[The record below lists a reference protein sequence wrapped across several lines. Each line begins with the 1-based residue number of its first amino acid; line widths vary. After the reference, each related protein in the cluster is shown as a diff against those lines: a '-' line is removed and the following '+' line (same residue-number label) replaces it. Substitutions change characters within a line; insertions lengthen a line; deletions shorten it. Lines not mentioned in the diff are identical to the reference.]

1 MINRSMQPR
10 QMYGLGSL
18 VKKAVKGV
26 KNVIKSPIGKAA
38 ILGAVGFGIPGT
50 SLGGLFGR
58 AGFGGA
64 AKGLLG
70 NYGLAQ
76 TLGMAGM
83 SPGAMGGK
91 SPGILNALKRGFG
104 SMSTAGKIFAGGSA
118 ALSIAAMFPQQ
129 EGEDDD
135 TYAERLKRLEPLMN
149 RYYSNVNPNA
159 SAAEVKKFILD
170 NTQEYRAMGG
180 RVGYRLGGDTMDRE
194 GIKSLEAGAPD
205 VRYTGNMKMA
215 SETGPE
221 EFEMDMLM
229 ELTQAFEEAKRQGFR
244 GDFKSFLDMYLG
256 DSARAPEGI
265 MQEAPMQ
272 MAANGGRIGFQSGTN
287 TVMGNIAMS
296 KPSET
301 FEGMGQN
308 IMDILKRL
316 PPALL
321 EVIMNIKDSDRNNL
335 LERLKLPEEKAN
347 GGRIGF
353 QDGSSTGNFG
363 ADRYASELVEA
374 YKGILDKGDMFLTDV
389 EKELIEKGEY
399 PSQDQM
405 KKFQDRYKNLEKEYE
420 KEENK
425 FQNTDLEDALLD
437 KDAIK
442 YYNKKVEDLEDR
454 EDKLMDKEVKLGEVM
469 YTDLDV
475 SGILKTPEFQEWF
488 RLWSAKDPKADNLPG
503 AEYFENMMF
512 DVKRLRPEAMK
523 TKYNVDMA
531 NGGMPV
537 NEDDED
543 SYRAGVMQAMA
554 QNRKKAMGGG
564 MMQIPTGKMR
574 MNQGGVM
581 ERDYRDKGGFVPV
594 GIKEKA
600 DDVPAMLSKN
610 EFVMTADAVRG
621 AGGGSI
627 EKGAQ
632 RMYDTMKSLERKV
645 G

>member
-50 SLGGLFGR
+50 KLGGLFGR
-58 AGFGGA
+58 AAFGGQA
-64 AKGLLG
+64 TGALGSAGIGQFLMGTPGVADTVGRTGFLDKIGLS
-70 NYGLAQ
+70 GL
-76 TLGMAGM
+76 
-83 SPGAMGGK
+83 
-91 SPGILNALKRGFG
+91 
-104 SMSTAGKIFAGGSA
+104 STAKKAFLGGSA
-118 ALSIAAMFPQQ
+118 ALSIAAMFPQE

-135 TYAERLKRLEPLMN
+135 SYADRLKRLEPLMN
-149 RYYSNVNPNA
+149 RYYKNVNPNA

-180 RVGYRLGGDTMDRE
+180 RVGYRLGGDTMDRD

-205 VRYTGNMKMA
+205 VRYTGNMEMA

-244 GDFKSFLDMYLG
+244 GDFKQFLDMYLG

-287 TVMGNIAMS
+287 TVMGDIAMS

-347 GGRIGF
+347 GGRIGLKKGT
-353 QDGSSTGNFG
+353 DPEEAEIGIMTI
-363 ADRYASELVEA
+363 DVEA
-374 YKGILDKGDMFLTDV
+374 G
-389 EKELIEKGEY
+389 
-399 PSQDQM
+399 
-405 KKFQDRYKNLEKEYE
+405 
-420 KEENK
+420 
-425 FQNTDLEDALLD
+425 
-437 KDAIK
+437 
-442 YYNKKVEDLEDR
+442 
-454 EDKLMDKEVKLGEVM
+454 
-469 YTDLDV
+469 
-475 SGILKTPEFQEWF
+475 
-488 RLWSAKDPKADNLPG
+488 
-503 AEYFENMMF
+503 
-512 DVKRLRPEAMK
+512 
-523 TKYNVDMA
+523 
-531 NGGMPV
+531 
-537 NEDDED
+537 DDED
-543 SYRAGVMQAMA
+543 MEDIDDMDDMLMAYSDAVFTRDEKSRLFRALGDPKIRQTSSSFRILHKILKNPGMFPDDELILKGFLKMGKAKGGRIKYA
-554 QNRKKAMGGG
+554 IGANRVSELLILRDEKIAKGEDVTDIEAEIFQLTGKEFKSVGG
-564 MMQIPTGKMR
+564 ISNVPTGKIR
-574 MNQGGVM
+574 KNSAGIK
-581 ERDYRDKGGFVPV
+581 ERDYRDEGGFVPV

-621 AGGGSI
+621 IGGGDV
-627 EKGAQ
+627 EKGSKKL
-632 RMYDTMKSLERKV
+632 YNLMKNAEQV
-645 G
+645 GKA

>member
-50 SLGGLFGR
+50 KLGGLFGR
-58 AGFGGA
+58 AAFGGQA
-64 AKGLLG
+64 TGLLG
-70 NYGLAQ
+70 SAGIGQFLMGTPRVPDAIGRTGFLDKIGL
-76 TLGMAGM
+76 TGL
-83 SPGAMGGK
+83 
-91 SPGILNALKRGFG
+91 
-104 SMSTAGKIFAGGSA
+104 STAKKAFLGGSA
-118 ALSIAAMFPQQ
+118 ALTLASMFPQE

-205 VRYTGNMKMA
+205 VRYKGDMQMA

-229 ELTQAFEEAKRQGFR
+229 ELTQAFEEAKRQGFQ

-265 MQEAPMQ
+265 MKEAPMQ
-272 MAANGGRIGFQSGTN
+272 MAANGGRIGFFTGGPKIKELGLDEDYIREIRTQWIESGKK
-287 TVMGNIAMS
+287 GS
-296 KPSET
+296 FSE
-301 FEGMGQN
+301 FLRNELDRQAE
-308 IMDILKRL
+308 L
-316 PPALL
+316 
-321 EVIMNIKDSDRNNL
+321 SD
-335 LERLKLPEEKAN
+335 EMKAQMAN
-347 GGRIGF
+347 GGRIGLAEGTPEGGEGKQF
-353 QDGSSTGNFG
+353 LLNKK
-363 ADRYASELVEA
+363 YLEL
-374 YKGILDKGDMFLTDV
+374 L
-389 EKELIEKGEY
+389 
-399 PSQDQM
+399 
-405 KKFQDRYKNLEKEYE
+405 KEYSE
-420 KEENK
+420 AGLPDADSRALKEAN
-425 FQNTDLEDALLD
+425 
-437 KDAIK
+437 
-442 YYNKKVEDLEDR
+442 
-454 EDKLMDKEVKLGEVM
+454 
-469 YTDLDV
+469 
-475 SGILKTPEFQEWF
+475 EFV
-488 RLWSAKDPKADNLPG
+488 RDINL
-503 AEYFENMMF
+503 
-512 DVKRLRPEAMK
+512 
-523 TKYNVDMA
+523 A

-537 NEDDED
+537 NEDEED

-554 QNRKKAMGGG
+554 KNRKKAMGGG
-564 MMQIPTGKMR
+564 MMEIPTGKMR
-574 MNQGGVM
+574 MNEGGVI
-581 ERDYRDKGGFVPV
+581 ERDYRDEGGFVPV

-621 AGGGSI
+621 AGDGSI

-632 RMYDTMKSLERKV
+632 RMYDTMKSLERKI

>member
-50 SLGGLFGR
+50 S
-58 AGFGGA
+58 FGGVFGKGA
-64 AKGLLG
+64 FGKLIGALPSQLGPQATSGSGLLG
-70 NYGLAQ
+70 L
-76 TLGMAGM
+76 LGKA
-83 SPGAMGGK
+83 K
-91 SPGILNALKRGFG
+91 TGFANL
-104 SMSTAGKIFAGGSA
+104 STAGKILAGGGA
-118 ALSIAAMFPQQ
+118 AFTLANMFPKE
-129 EGEDDD
+129 EGEDEDA
-135 TYAERLKRLEPLMN
+135 YAERLKRLEPLMN

-159 SAAEVKKFILD
+159 SAEEVRKFILD

-180 RVGYRLGGDTMDRE
+180 RVGYRLGGDTMDKE

-229 ELTQAFEEAKRQGFR
+229 ELTQAFEEAKRQGFQ
-244 GDFKSFLDMYLG
+244 GDFKSFLEIYLG

-272 MAANGGRIGFQSGTN
+272 MAANGGRIGFALGTDELRQ
-287 TVMGNIAMS
+287 MAKEMFD
-296 KPSET
+296 K
-301 FEGMGQN
+301 
-308 IMDILKRL
+308 DDLRL
-316 PPALL
+316 LTRDELDQLRSAFDMKKGR
-321 EVIMNIKDSDRNNL
+321 V
-335 LERLKLPEEKAN
+335 EEAD
-347 GGRIGF
+347 GGRIGLMK
-353 QDGSSTGNFG
+353 G
-363 ADRYASELVEA
+363 AMPAD
-374 YKGILDKGDMFLTDV
+374 
-389 EKELIEKGEY
+389 
-399 PSQDQM
+399 
-405 KKFQDRYKNLEKEYE
+405 
-420 KEENK
+420 
-425 FQNTDLEDALLD
+425 ED
-437 KDAIK
+437 
-442 YYNKKVEDLEDR
+442 E
-454 EDKLMDKEVKLGEVM
+454 
-469 YTDLDV
+469 
-475 SGILKTPEFQEWF
+475 
-488 RLWSAKDPKADNLPG
+488 
-503 AEYFENMMF
+503 
-512 DVKRLRPEAMK
+512 
-523 TKYNVDMA
+523 
-531 NGGMPV
+531 
-537 NEDDED
+537 ED

-554 QNRKKAMGGG
+554 ASRKKAMGGG
-564 MMQIPTGKMR
+564 MMEIPTGKMR
-574 MNQGGVM
+574 MNEGGVI

-632 RMYDTMKSLERKV
+632 KMYDTMKSLERKV

>member
-50 SLGGLFGR
+50 KLGGLFGR
-58 AGFGGA
+58 AAFGGQA
-64 AKGLLG
+64 TGLLG
-70 NYGLAQ
+70 SAGIGQFLMGTPGVADTVGRTGFLDKIGLSG
-76 TLGMAGM
+76 L
-83 SPGAMGGK
+83 
-91 SPGILNALKRGFG
+91 
-104 SMSTAGKIFAGGSA
+104 STAKKAFLGGSA

-129 EGEDDD
+129 EGEHDD

-205 VRYTGNMKMA
+205 VRYTGNMQMA

-244 GDFKSFLDMYLG
+244 GDFKSFLEMYLG

-265 MQEAPMQ
+265 MQEAPM
-272 MAANGGRIGFQSGTN
+272 AT
-287 TVMGNIAMS
+287 
-296 KPSET
+296 
-301 FEGMGQN
+301 
-308 IMDILKRL
+308 
-316 PPALL
+316 
-321 EVIMNIKDSDRNNL
+321 
-335 LERLKLPEEKAN
+335 
-347 GGRIGF
+347 
-353 QDGSSTGNFG
+353 
-363 ADRYASELVEA
+363 
-374 YKGILDKGDMFLTDV
+374 
-389 EKELIEKGEY
+389 
-399 PSQDQM
+399 
-405 KKFQDRYKNLEKEYE
+405 
-420 KEENK
+420 
-425 FQNTDLEDALLD
+425 
-437 KDAIK
+437 
-442 YYNKKVEDLEDR
+442 
-454 EDKLMDKEVKLGEVM
+454 
-469 YTDLDV
+469 
-475 SGILKTPEFQEWF
+475 
-488 RLWSAKDPKADNLPG
+488 
-503 AEYFENMMF
+503 
-512 DVKRLRPEAMK
+512 
-523 TKYNVDMA
+523 MA
-531 NGGMPV
+531 NGGTPA
-537 NEDDED
+537 NEDEED

-554 QNRKKAMGGG
+554 ASRKKAMGGG

-574 MNQGGVM
+574 MNEGGVI
-581 ERDYRDKGGFVPV
+581 ERDYRDEGGFVPV

-632 RMYDTMKSLERKV
+632 RMYDTMKSLERKI

>member
-50 SLGGLFGR
+50 KLGGLFGR
-58 AGFGGA
+58 AAFGGQA
-64 AKGLLG
+64 TGLLG
-70 NYGLAQ
+70 SAGIGQFLMGTPGVADTVGRTGFLDKIGLSG
-76 TLGMAGM
+76 L
-83 SPGAMGGK
+83 
-91 SPGILNALKRGFG
+91 
-104 SMSTAGKIFAGGSA
+104 STAKKAFLGGSA

-205 VRYTGNMKMA
+205 VRYTGNMQMA

-244 GDFKSFLDMYLG
+244 GDFKSFLEMYLG

-265 MQEAPMQ
+265 MQEAPM
-272 MAANGGRIGFQSGTN
+272 AT
-287 TVMGNIAMS
+287 
-296 KPSET
+296 
-301 FEGMGQN
+301 
-308 IMDILKRL
+308 
-316 PPALL
+316 
-321 EVIMNIKDSDRNNL
+321 
-335 LERLKLPEEKAN
+335 
-347 GGRIGF
+347 
-353 QDGSSTGNFG
+353 
-363 ADRYASELVEA
+363 
-374 YKGILDKGDMFLTDV
+374 
-389 EKELIEKGEY
+389 
-399 PSQDQM
+399 
-405 KKFQDRYKNLEKEYE
+405 
-420 KEENK
+420 
-425 FQNTDLEDALLD
+425 
-437 KDAIK
+437 
-442 YYNKKVEDLEDR
+442 
-454 EDKLMDKEVKLGEVM
+454 
-469 YTDLDV
+469 
-475 SGILKTPEFQEWF
+475 
-488 RLWSAKDPKADNLPG
+488 
-503 AEYFENMMF
+503 
-512 DVKRLRPEAMK
+512 
-523 TKYNVDMA
+523 MA
-531 NGGMPV
+531 NGGTPA
-537 NEDDED
+537 NEDEED

-554 QNRKKAMGGG
+554 ASRKKAMGGG

-574 MNQGGVM
+574 MNEGGVI
-581 ERDYRDKGGFVPV
+581 ERDYRDEGGFVPV

-632 RMYDTMKSLERKV
+632 RMYDTMKSLERKI

>member
-76 TLGMAGM
+76 TLGMAGV
-83 SPGAMGGK
+83 SPGTMGGK

-104 SMSTAGKIFAGGSA
+104 GMSTAAKTFLGGSA

-159 SAAEVKKFILD
+159 SAAEVKKFIQD

-205 VRYTGNMKMA
+205 VRYTGNMQMA

-244 GDFKSFLDMYLG
+244 GDFKSFLEMYLG

-272 MAANGGRIGFQSGTN
+272 MAANGGRIGFFTG
-287 TVMGNIAMS
+287 GS
-296 KPSET
+296 K
-301 FEGMGQN
+301 
-308 IMDILKRL
+308 I
-316 PPALL
+316 
-321 EVIMNIKDSDRNNL
+321 
-335 LERLKLPEEKAN
+335 
-347 GGRIGF
+347 
-353 QDGSSTGNFG
+353 
-363 ADRYASELVEA
+363 
-374 YKGILDKGDMFLTDV
+374 
-389 EKELIEKGEY
+389 KELGLDEDYIREIRTQWIESGKKGSFSEFLRNELDRQAEL
-399 PSQDQM
+399 SDEM
-405 KKFQDRYKNLEKEYE
+405 KAQ
-420 KEENK
+420 
-425 FQNTDLEDALLD
+425 
-437 KDAIK
+437 
-442 YYNKKVEDLEDR
+442 
-454 EDKLMDKEVKLGEVM
+454 
-469 YTDLDV
+469 
-475 SGILKTPEFQEWF
+475 
-488 RLWSAKDPKADNLPG
+488 
-503 AEYFENMMF
+503 
-512 DVKRLRPEAMK
+512 
-523 TKYNVDMA
+523 MA

-537 NEDDED
+537 KEDDED

-574 MNQGGVM
+574 MNEGGVI

>member
-38 ILGAVGFGIPGT
+38 MLGAVGYG
-50 SLGGLFGR
+50 LGGGKLFGGS
-58 AGFGGA
+58 GFKFG
-64 AKGLLG
+64 
-70 NYGLAQ
+70 
-76 TLGMAGM
+76 TLGSRLGL
-83 SPGAMGGK
+83 GTLTGGEE
-91 SPGILNALKRGFG
+91 NV
-104 SMSTAGKIFAGGSA
+104 FAGGPFSGIA
-118 ALSIAAMFPQQ
+118 NIVRDKFTSMSLPAKIFTGGGALLSIAAMFPQE

-159 SAAEVKKFILD
+159 SAAEVKKFIQD

-229 ELTQAFEEAKRQGFR
+229 ELTQAFEEAKKQGFR
-244 GDFKSFLDMYLG
+244 GDFKQFLDMYLG

-265 MQEAPMQ
+265 MQEAPMAT
-272 MAANGGRIGFQSGTN
+272 MANGGRIGFFTGGSKMKELGLDEDYIREIRTQWIESGKK
-287 TVMGNIAMS
+287 GS
-296 KPSET
+296 FSQ
-301 FEGMGQN
+301 F
-308 IMDILKRL
+308 L
-316 PPALL
+316 
-321 EVIMNIKDSDRNNL
+321 RND
-335 LERLKLPEEKAN
+335 LERQAEMADEAKA
-347 GGRIGF
+347 
-353 QDGSSTGNFG
+353 Q
-363 ADRYASELVEA
+363 
-374 YKGILDKGDMFLTDV
+374 
-389 EKELIEKGEY
+389 
-399 PSQDQM
+399 
-405 KKFQDRYKNLEKEYE
+405 
-420 KEENK
+420 
-425 FQNTDLEDALLD
+425 
-437 KDAIK
+437 
-442 YYNKKVEDLEDR
+442 
-454 EDKLMDKEVKLGEVM
+454 
-469 YTDLDV
+469 
-475 SGILKTPEFQEWF
+475 
-488 RLWSAKDPKADNLPG
+488 
-503 AEYFENMMF
+503 
-512 DVKRLRPEAMK
+512 
-523 TKYNVDMA
+523 MA
-531 NGGMPV
+531 NGGMPAD
-537 NEDDED
+537 EDEED

-632 RMYDTMKSLERKV
+632 RMYDTMKSLERKI

>member
-1 MINRSMQPR
+1 MQPR

-38 ILGAVGFGIPGT
+38 ILGAVGFGLPGG
-50 SLGGLFGR
+50 SGGLFGKG
-58 AGFGGA
+58 AFGKLIGA
-64 AKGLLG
+64 LPSRLGPQVTSGSGLLG
-70 NYGLAQ
+70 L
-76 TLGMAGM
+76 LGKA
-83 SPGAMGGK
+83 K
-91 SPGILNALKRGFG
+91 TGFANL
-104 SMSTAGKIFAGGSA
+104 STAGKIFAGGGA
-118 ALSIAAMFPQQ
+118 AFTLANMFPQQ
-129 EGEDDD
+129 EGEDDN

-159 SAAEVKKFILD
+159 SAAEVKKFIQD

-180 RVGYRLGGDTMDRE
+180 RVGYRLGGDTMDRD

-205 VRYTGNMKMA
+205 VRYKGDMQMA

-244 GDFKSFLDMYLG
+244 GDFKSFLEMYLG

-287 TVMGNIAMS
+287 TVMGDIAMS

-321 EVIMNIKDSDRNNL
+321 EVIMNIKDSDKNNL

-347 GGRIGF
+347 GGRIGLMK
-353 QDGSSTGNFG
+353 G
-363 ADRYASELVEA
+363 A
-374 YKGILDKGDMFLTDV
+374 
-389 EKELIEKGEY
+389 
-399 PSQDQM
+399 
-405 KKFQDRYKNLEKEYE
+405 
-420 KEENK
+420 
-425 FQNTDLEDALLD
+425 
-437 KDAIK
+437 
-442 YYNKKVEDLEDR
+442 
-454 EDKLMDKEVKLGEVM
+454 
-469 YTDLDV
+469 
-475 SGILKTPEFQEWF
+475 
-488 RLWSAKDPKADNLPG
+488 
-503 AEYFENMMF
+503 
-512 DVKRLRPEAMK
+512 
-523 TKYNVDMA
+523 
-531 NGGMPV
+531 MPV
-537 NEDDED
+537 DEDEED
-543 SYRAGVMQAMA
+543 SYRAGVMQAMM

-564 MMQIPTGKMR
+564 MMQIPMGKIR
-574 MNQGGVM
+574 MNEGGVI

-632 RMYDTMKSLERKV
+632 RMYDTMKSLERKI

>member
-38 ILGAVGFGIPGT
+38 MLGAVGFGIPGT
-50 SLGGLFGR
+50 KLGGLFGR
-58 AGFGGA
+58 AAFGGQA
-64 AKGLLG
+64 TGLLG
-70 NYGLAQ
+70 SAGIGQFLMGTPGVADTVGRTGFLDKIGFTGL
-76 TLGMAGM
+76 
-83 SPGAMGGK
+83 
-91 SPGILNALKRGFG
+91 
-104 SMSTAGKIFAGGSA
+104 STAAKTFLGGSA

-159 SAAEVKKFILD
+159 SAAEVKKFIQD

-229 ELTQAFEEAKRQGFR
+229 ELTQAFEEAKKQGFR

-256 DSARAPEGI
+256 DSARKPQGI

-272 MAANGGRIGFQSGTN
+272 MAANGGRIGLELGGALGRLMQGRKGEETDMSNVFTVGDGIKIFIKDDKDQPEITGRGFQGDGQGGMEEIFVLDDGSRI
-287 TVMGNIAMS
+287 TVMDY
-296 KPSET
+296 
-301 FEGMGQN
+301 FEKYGAPKN
-308 IMDILKRL
+308 YK
-316 PPALL
+316 
-321 EVIMNIKDSDRNNL
+321 K
-335 LERLKLPEEKAN
+335 
-347 GGRIGF
+347 GGRVGF
-353 QDGSSTGNFG
+353 RDGSSTGSFG
-363 ADRYASELVEA
+363 LDRYASEMLSEG
-374 YKGILDKGDMFLTDV
+374 KM
-389 EKELIEKGEY
+389 
-399 PSQDQM
+399 
-405 KKFQDRYKNLEKEYE
+405 
-420 KEENK
+420 
-425 FQNTDLEDALLD
+425 LD
-437 KDAIK
+437 KDATDFLNKYEDIVKEGKADERLFDLLKEYRTLEDKADKSLDKFSNTKLEDAAEGIMSVEDMK
-442 YYNKKVEDLEDR
+442 YYDKKMKDIDK
-454 EDKLMDKEVKLGEVM
+454 KLMDKDERLSDIDTEFATK
-469 YTDLDV
+469 
-475 SGILKTPEFQEWF
+475 GIDASEITRTPDFQEWLKLYMSEKGSSRMKSLNHPNADIYLGILGV
-488 RLWSAKDPKADNLPG
+488 RLKGRDKSFY
-503 AEYFENMMF
+503 ET
-512 DVKRLRPEAMK
+512 V
-523 TKYNVDMA
+523 
-531 NGGMPV
+531 
-537 NEDDED
+537 
-543 SYRAGVMQAMA
+543 
-554 QNRKKAMGGG
+554 
-564 MMQIPTGKMR
+564 QIPTGKMR
-574 MNQGGVM
+574 MNEGGVM
-581 ERDYRDKGGFVPV
+581 ERDYRDEGGFVPV

>member
-38 ILGAVGFGIPGT
+38 MLGAVGYG
-50 SLGGLFGR
+50 LGGGKLFGGS
-58 AGFGGA
+58 GFKFG
-64 AKGLLG
+64 
-70 NYGLAQ
+70 
-76 TLGMAGM
+76 TLGSRLGL
-83 SPGAMGGK
+83 GTLTGGEE
-91 SPGILNALKRGFG
+91 NV
-104 SMSTAGKIFAGGSA
+104 FAGGPFSGIA
-118 ALSIAAMFPQQ
+118 NIVRDKFTSMSLPAKIFTGGGALLSIAAMFPQE

-205 VRYTGNMKMA
+205 VRYKGDMQMA

-244 GDFKSFLDMYLG
+244 GDFKSFLEMYLG

-272 MAANGGRIGFQSGTN
+272 MAANGGRIRLAEGSEGKIDL
-287 TVMGNIAMS
+287 MGDL
-296 KPSET
+296 SE
-301 FEGMGQN
+301 
-308 IMDILKRL
+308 
-316 PPALL
+316 
-321 EVIMNIKDSDRNNL
+321 
-335 LERLKLPEEKAN
+335 
-347 GGRIGF
+347 
-353 QDGSSTGNFG
+353 
-363 ADRYASELVEA
+363 
-374 YKGILDKGDMFLTDV
+374 
-389 EKELIEKGEY
+389 
-399 PSQDQM
+399 
-405 KKFQDRYKNLEKEYE
+405 
-420 KEENK
+420 
-425 FQNTDLEDALLD
+425 
-437 KDAIK
+437 
-442 YYNKKVEDLEDR
+442 EDLSLYDELRRGLVSKTIQNKEGSPQTLIDMLKSPFDADTR
-454 EDKLMDKEVKLGEVM
+454 SSKIRIDSFNEGNNQLIYGIISTKNDPEKRKQFIKNFTDSYKIKL
-469 YTDLDV
+469 
-475 SGILKTPEFQEWF
+475 
-488 RLWSAKDPKADNLPG
+488 
-503 AEYFENMMF
+503 
-512 DVKRLRPEAMK
+512 
-523 TKYNVDMA
+523 A

-537 NEDDED
+537 DEDEED

-564 MMQIPTGKMR
+564 MMQIPMGKIR
-574 MNQGGVM
+574 MNEGGVI

-632 RMYDTMKSLERKV
+632 RMYDTMKSLERKI

>member
-1 MINRSMQPR
+1 MQPR

-50 SLGGLFGR
+50 KLGGLFGR
-58 AGFGGA
+58 AAFGGQA
-64 AKGLLG
+64 TGLLG
-70 NYGLAQ
+70 SAGIGQFLMGTPGVADTVGRTGFLDKIGLSG
-76 TLGMAGM
+76 L
-83 SPGAMGGK
+83 
-91 SPGILNALKRGFG
+91 
-104 SMSTAGKIFAGGSA
+104 STAKKAFLGGSA

-194 GIKSLEAGAPD
+194 GIKSLEAGAPN
-205 VRYTGNMKMA
+205 VRYTGNMQMA

-244 GDFKSFLDMYLG
+244 GDFKSFLEMYLG

-265 MQEAPMQ
+265 MQEAPM
-272 MAANGGRIGFQSGTN
+272 AT
-287 TVMGNIAMS
+287 
-296 KPSET
+296 
-301 FEGMGQN
+301 
-308 IMDILKRL
+308 
-316 PPALL
+316 
-321 EVIMNIKDSDRNNL
+321 
-335 LERLKLPEEKAN
+335 
-347 GGRIGF
+347 
-353 QDGSSTGNFG
+353 
-363 ADRYASELVEA
+363 
-374 YKGILDKGDMFLTDV
+374 
-389 EKELIEKGEY
+389 
-399 PSQDQM
+399 
-405 KKFQDRYKNLEKEYE
+405 
-420 KEENK
+420 
-425 FQNTDLEDALLD
+425 
-437 KDAIK
+437 
-442 YYNKKVEDLEDR
+442 
-454 EDKLMDKEVKLGEVM
+454 
-469 YTDLDV
+469 
-475 SGILKTPEFQEWF
+475 
-488 RLWSAKDPKADNLPG
+488 
-503 AEYFENMMF
+503 
-512 DVKRLRPEAMK
+512 
-523 TKYNVDMA
+523 MA
-531 NGGMPV
+531 NGGTPA
-537 NEDDED
+537 NEDEED

-554 QNRKKAMGGG
+554 ASRKKAMGGG

-574 MNQGGVM
+574 MNEGGVI
-581 ERDYRDKGGFVPV
+581 ERDYRDEGGFVPV

-621 AGGGSI
+621 AGGGSV

-632 RMYDTMKSLERKV
+632 RMYDTMKRLEGKIA
-645 G
+645 

>member
-1 MINRSMQPR
+1 
-10 QMYGLGSL
+10 MYGLGSL

-50 SLGGLFGR
+50 KLGGLFGR
-58 AGFGGA
+58 AAFGGQA
-64 AKGLLG
+64 TGLLG
-70 NYGLAQ
+70 SAGIGQFLMGTPGVADTVGRTGFLDKIGLSG
-76 TLGMAGM
+76 L
-83 SPGAMGGK
+83 
-91 SPGILNALKRGFG
+91 
-104 SMSTAGKIFAGGSA
+104 STAKKAFLGGSA

-205 VRYTGNMKMA
+205 VRYTGNMQMA

-229 ELTQAFEEAKRQGFR
+229 ELTQAFEEAKRQGFK
-244 GDFKSFLDMYLG
+244 GDFKSFLEMYLG

-287 TVMGNIAMS
+287 TVMGDIAMS

-321 EVIMNIKDSDRNNL
+321 EVIMNIKDSDKNNL

-353 QDGSSTGNFG
+353 FTGGS
-363 ADRYASELVEA
+363 
-374 YKGILDKGDMFLTDV
+374 KI
-389 EKELIEKGEY
+389 KELGLDEDYIREIRTQWIESGKKGSFSEFLRNELDRQAEL
-399 PSQDQM
+399 SDEM
-405 KKFQDRYKNLEKEYE
+405 KAQ
-420 KEENK
+420 
-425 FQNTDLEDALLD
+425 
-437 KDAIK
+437 
-442 YYNKKVEDLEDR
+442 
-454 EDKLMDKEVKLGEVM
+454 
-469 YTDLDV
+469 
-475 SGILKTPEFQEWF
+475 
-488 RLWSAKDPKADNLPG
+488 
-503 AEYFENMMF
+503 
-512 DVKRLRPEAMK
+512 
-523 TKYNVDMA
+523 MA
-531 NGGMPV
+531 NGGRIGLAGGTTLRAIASEMNDGRGPITRQDFIQLYELAGYDSDVAGSLGTQHYKTGFAQDDVIRQIDFATGGRVGLMKGAMPV
-537 NEDDED
+537 DEDEED

-554 QNRKKAMGGG
+554 ASRKKAMGGG

-581 ERDYRDKGGFVPV
+581 ERDYRDEGGFVPV

-632 RMYDTMKSLERKV
+632 RMYDTMKSLERKI